1 MVAVAQDDLGSTVRV
16 DDTVFSSADLIA
28 SQIAGGHW
36 LPSKR
41 PEKDSESNED
51 IVNRETREL
60 DDDKNTQMPVETAT
74 ANQPHIT
81 VVAPEVEHDGNQD
94 EREDSSPPPLPPRPI
109 AAAGQLESPTGSLR
123 VMKSSTRPALL
134 SKATTALSVA
144 NMHAGSPTDTMN
156 KRTLRPS
163 NSISTLSQYG
173 ARRKSSLGD
182 TGSIRSIRSILPS
195 HSSGAD
201 VESLLGDM
209 IEPVE
214 LGGSVDEHIFE
225 SRQHDDAQ
233 FEGLFEH
240 EFNDLEDLEPDGA
253 NEEALMIRWRLKLKH
268 FLILSS
274 AGKPIYSRHGDDQLI
289 SNSIGVIQTI
299 ISFYQSADDTLE
311 GFTAGDTRFVI
322 LSKGHLHLVAISR
335 LDENDGQLRGQLEA
349 LYMQILSTL
358 TLPNMQKMFINRPST
373 DLRRPLQ
380 GTTSLLSAL
389 ADSFTR
395 GSPSTLLSAL
405 ECLRIRKTQREG
417 INRTLAKCRTP
428 SLLYGLVVAGGRLV
442 SVLRPKKHSL
452 HPGDL
457 QLIFNMLF
465 EAEGV
470 RAGGGESWI
479 PLCLPGFNNTGY
491 LYMFVSFV
499 QDGQSS
505 PQSATNPSNAESGKD
520 DIAIIFI
527 SANKEAFF
535 ELRKMRDDLVEQLE
549 KNGGMDVI
557 RASVRRGRVSCTDI
571 VPGTVIRHF
580 LYKSR
585 ANVQFTMPSAEQ
597 DFGTPIAWRR
607 LMTLYGTLHAAV
619 HGKTSHLKV
628 YSCVHR
634 QHVSLVWVSP
644 LFELYCVAA
653 PNANRNALAQGANKL
668 VQWAKLEA
676 ERLFIIGGAVF

>member
-1 MVAVAQDDLGSTVRV
+1 MVAVAQDDLNSTTRGN
-16 DDTVFSSADLIA
+16 DTVQFDAELTE
-28 SQIAGGHW
+28 SQEAGGHW

-41 PEKDSESNED
+41 PEKDNED
-51 IVNRETREL
+51 VIKEAEERDDGSTVREL
-60 DDDKNTQMPVETAT
+60 AGVAT
-74 ANQPHIT
+74 ADQPHIT
-81 VVAPEVEHDGNQD
+81 IVAPATEHDGNGD
-94 EREDSSPPPLPPRPI
+94 EQEDSSPPPLPPRPI

-123 VMKSSTRPALL
+123 VLKSSTRPALL

-214 LGGSVDEHIFE
+214 LGTDVDENIFE

-240 EFNDLEDLEPDGA
+240 EFNELEDLEPDGA

-405 ECLRIRKTQREG
+405 ECLRIRKTQRDG
-417 INRTLAKCRTP
+417 INRTLAKCRTA

-499 QDGQSS
+499 QDSHSS
-505 PQSATNPSNAESGKD
+505 PQSATSSSDTAPSGKD

-634 QHVSLVWVSP
+634 HHVSLVWVTP

>member
-1 MVAVAQDDLGSTVRV
+1 MIAVAQDDLNSTARGI
-16 DDTVFSSADLIA
+16 DTIDLDADLTE
-28 SQIAGGHW
+28 SQKAGGHW

-41 PEKDSESNED
+41 PEKDNED
-51 IVNRETREL
+51 VIGGVEERDDNNTVQEL
-60 DDDKNTQMPVETAT
+60 AGVAT
-74 ANQPHIT
+74 ADQPHIT
-81 VVAPEVEHDGNQD
+81 IVAPATEHDINED
-94 EREDSSPPPLPPRPI
+94 EQEDSSPPPLPPRPI

-123 VMKSSTRPALL
+123 VLKSSTRPALL

-144 NMHAGSPTDTMN
+144 NMHAGSPTETMN

-182 TGSIRSIRSILPS
+182 AGSIRSFRSILPS
-195 HSSGAD
+195 HSSSAD

-209 IEPVE
+209 IEPIE
-214 LGGSVDEHIFE
+214 LGTNVDENIFE

-240 EFNDLEDLEPDGA
+240 EFNELEGLEPDGT
-253 NEEALMIRWRLKLKH
+253 NEEALVIRWRLKLKH

-322 LSKGHLHLVAISR
+322 LSKGHLHLVAISH

-380 GTTSLLSAL
+380 GTTTLLSAL

-499 QDGQSS
+499 QNSHSS
-505 PQSATNPSNAESGKD
+505 PQSATNPSNSAENGKD

-557 RASVRRGRVSCTDI
+557 RASVRRGRVSCTDV

-607 LMTLYGTLHAAV
+607 LITLYGTLHAAV

-634 QHVSLVWVSP
+634 HHVSLVWVTP

>member
-1 MVAVAQDDLGSTVRV
+1 
-16 DDTVFSSADLIA
+16 
-28 SQIAGGHW
+28 
-36 LPSKR
+36 
-41 PEKDSESNED
+41 
-51 IVNRETREL
+51 
-60 DDDKNTQMPVETAT
+60 
-74 ANQPHIT
+74 
-81 VVAPEVEHDGNQD
+81 
-94 EREDSSPPPLPPRPI
+94 
-109 AAAGQLESPTGSLR
+109 
-123 VMKSSTRPALL
+123 
-134 SKATTALSVA
+134 
-144 NMHAGSPTDTMN
+144 
-156 KRTLRPS
+156 
-163 NSISTLSQYG
+163 
-173 ARRKSSLGD
+173 
-182 TGSIRSIRSILPS
+182 
-195 HSSGAD
+195 
-201 VESLLGDM
+201 
-209 IEPVE
+209 
-214 LGGSVDEHIFE
+214 
-225 SRQHDDAQ
+225 
-233 FEGLFEH
+233 
-240 EFNDLEDLEPDGA
+240 
-253 NEEALMIRWRLKLKH
+253 
-268 FLILSS
+268 
-274 AGKPIYSRHGDDQLI
+274 
-289 SNSIGVIQTI
+289 
-299 ISFYQSADDTLE
+299 
-311 GFTAGDTRFVI
+311 
-322 LSKGHLHLVAISR
+322 
-335 LDENDGQLRGQLEA
+335 
-349 LYMQILSTL
+349 
-358 TLPNMQKMFINRPST
+358 MFINRPST

-380 GTTSLLSAL
+380 GTTTLLSAL

-499 QDGQSS
+499 QDSHSS
-505 PQSATNPSNAESGKD
+505 PQSATNPSSPAETGKD

-549 KNGGMDVI
+549 KNGGLDVI
-557 RASVRRGRVSCTDI
+557 RASVRRGRVNCTDV

-634 QHVSLVWVSP
+634 HHVSLVWVTP

>member
-1 MVAVAQDDLGSTVRV
+1 MVAVAQDDLNSTTRGN
-16 DDTVFSSADLIA
+16 DTVQFDAELTE
-28 SQIAGGHW
+28 SQEAGGHW

-41 PEKDSESNED
+41 PEKDNED
-51 IVNRETREL
+51 VIKEAEERDDGSTVREL
-60 DDDKNTQMPVETAT
+60 AGVAT
-74 ANQPHIT
+74 ADQPHIT
-81 VVAPEVEHDGNQD
+81 IVAPATEHDGNGD
-94 EREDSSPPPLPPRPI
+94 EQEDSSPPPLPPRPI

-123 VMKSSTRPALL
+123 VLKSSTRPALL

-214 LGGSVDEHIFE
+214 LGTDVDENIFE

-240 EFNDLEDLEPDGA
+240 EFNELEDLEPDGA

-380 GTTSLLSAL
+380 GTTTLLSAL

-499 QDGQSS
+499 QDSHSS
-505 PQSATNPSNAESGKD
+505 PQSATSSSDTAPSGKD

-634 QHVSLVWVSP
+634 HHVSLVWVTP